1 MLGGWDEQKF
11 SYAVGLINTL
21 YGNPNLYNFGTM
33 LSHSFHLNPN
43 TFCKMPRN
51 CFFHYL
57 IINPMLARIGIDYPR
72 ALYNYYCVLFLCNE
86 YLLPLGK
93 EDKKLAQNL
102 GSVTYL
108 TKVLSCNF
116 I

>member
-1 MLGGWDEQKF
+1 MLE
-11 SYAVGLINTL
+11 AVDNAAKD
-21 YGNPNLYNFGTM
+21 NLYNATQNSVEKRIPIPGWSEEVKPFQETV
-33 LSHSFHLNPN
+33 
-43 TFCKMPRN
+43 
-51 CFFHYL
+51 FFHYL

-108 TKVLSCNF
+108 TKVLSCHF